1 MKWWHITLPLFVFI
15 VFYITFRPKKEA
27 FRFRRNAARDRINR
41 MVEGVERTNRENEE
55 INNRTQKKKIPY
67 HKLKEKELKTLADLL
82 NEAKQLAEEAIKNN
96 PPLDH

>member
-27 FRFRRNAARDRINR
+27 FRFRRNAVRDRINR

-82 NEAKQLAEEAIKNN
+82 NEAKQLAEEAIKSN
-96 PPLDH
+96 PPLDD

>member
-27 FRFRRNAARDRINR
+27 FKFRRNAVRDQINR
-41 MVEGVERTNRENEE
+41 MVDGVERTNRENEV
-55 INNRTQKKKIPY
+55 INNRTQHEKIPMQR
-67 HKLKEKELKTLADLL
+67 LKEKELKTLADLL

-96 PPLDH
+96 PPLDD